1 METDDMEE
9 GITVSD
15 LMTSSPDTVFSD
27 DDLGD
32 VYALM
37 NEKMIRHVPVIDHD
51 GSVEGLVSQRDLIRT
66 VLHAFDDLTFLD
78 QRDALRGMLVRDVM
92 TADPDTVAPDMPLS
106 DAGRLLLENKIG
118 CLPVVEG
125 TRLVGILTESDFI
138 KRVVMESE
146 HAR

>member
-1 METDDMEE
+1 MEE

-51 GSVEGLVSQRDLIRT
+51 GSVEGLVSHRDLVRT
-66 VLHAFDDLTFLD
+66 VLYAFDDLTFLD

-92 TADPDTVAPDMPLS
+92 TADPETVAPDMPLS

>member
-1 METDDMEE
+1 MEE

-37 NEKMIRHVPVIDHD
+37 NEKMIRHVPVVDHD

-78 QRDALRGMLVRDVM
+78 QRDALRGMFVRDVM
-92 TADPDTVAPDMPLS
+92 TADPETVAPDMPLS